1 MTIEDIK
8 NSIRNVSDFP
18 SPGIQFKDIT
28 TAFKD
33 GQILRKI
40 AEVMYEK
47 YKDKGI
53 TKIVGIESRGFIMSS
68 ILAEKLGVGFVPI
81 RKKGKL
87 PAATKSESYQKEY
100 GIDEIEIHKDALK
113 SDDIVLVHD
122 DLLATGGTMLA
133 AERLIKQFGVK
144 DLYFDFLI
152 ELDEFNARS
161 LFEHPERVDSIIH
174 F

>member
-1 MTIEDIK
+1 MAKEDIK
-8 NSIRNVSDFP
+8 NSIRNIPDYPIKGV
-18 SPGIQFKDIT
+18 QFKDVT

-33 GQILRKI
+33 GAILQEI
-40 AEVMYEK
+40 AKEMYEM

-53 TKIVGIESRGFIMSS
+53 TKIVGIESRGFIMGA
-68 ILAEKLGVGFVPI
+68 ILAEKLGVGFIPV

-87 PAATKSESYQKEY
+87 PAETNTVSYEKEY
-100 GIDEIEIHKDALK
+100 GIDEIEIHKDAL
-113 SDDIVLVHD
+113 DANDIVLVHD

-133 AERLIKQFGVK
+133 AERLIQQFGVK
-144 DLYFDFLI
+144 DIYINFII

-161 LFEHPERVDSIIH
+161 LFQNPERIESIIH

>member
-8 NSIRNVSDFP
+8 SSIRNVSDFP

-28 TAFKD
+28 TALKD
-33 GQILRKI
+33 GQILHKI

-53 TKIVGIESRGFIMSS
+53 TKIVGIESRGFIMGS

-87 PAATKSESYQKEY
+87 PAETNSESYQKEY
-100 GIDEIEIHKDALK
+100 GIDEIEMHKDALEPN
-113 SDDIVLVHD
+113 DVVIIHD

-133 AERLIKQFGVK
+133 AERLIKRFGVK
-144 DLYFDFLI
+144 DLYIDFII
-152 ELDEFNARS
+152 ELDEFNARA
-161 LFEHPERVDSIIH
+161 LFEHPDRVNSIIH